1 MADAVLNIAIEG
13 VAQALRDARLAPGVE
28 TFFDEATNTATHVV
42 WDRASATAAVIDS
55 VLDYDPAAGRIST
68 ASADAVVA
76 FLQSKGL
83 QVDWLIETHVH
94 ADHLTAAHYLQSQ
107 VGGRTAISRRV
118 SEVQRIFG
126 AKFGLGEA
134 GPKDGAGFDRLL
146 DDGDRLG
153 LGGLEILALATPG
166 HTPADMTFVVGDT
179 AFVGD
184 TIFMP
189 DWGTARTDFP
199 GGDATALYRSV
210 RRLLALP
217 DATKLKLCHDYKP
230 AGRDVYRWETTVG
243 EERAGN
249 VHLSDGVSEAAFVA
263 LRRARDA
270 ALPVPRLIYPSLQVN
285 IRAGRL
291 PDKEAN
297 GTRFL
302 KIPLS
307 GALTG

>member
-1 MADAVLNIAIEG
+1 M
-13 VAQALRDARLAPGVE
+13 RDARLAPGVE

-42 WDRASATAAVIDS
+42 WDRASAKAAIIDS
-55 VLDYDPAAGRIST
+55 VLDYDPPSGRIATS
-68 ASADAVVA
+68 SADAALA
-76 FLQSKGL
+76 FLQSEGL
-83 QVDWLIETHVH
+83 RVDWLIETHVH
-94 ADHLTAAHYLQSQ
+94 ADHLTAAHYLQSR
-107 VGGRTAISRRV
+107 VGGRSAISRRV
-118 SEVQRIFG
+118 GEVQRIF
-126 AKFGLGEA
+126 AERFGLGEA
-134 GPKDGAGFDRLL
+134 GPKAGEGFDRLL
-146 DDGDRLG
+146 DDGDRLD
-153 LGGLEILALATPG
+153 LGGVEMHALATPG

-210 RRLLALP
+210 RRILSLP

-230 AGRDVYRWETTVG
+230 NGRDVYRWETTVG
-243 EERAGN
+243 VQRIAN
-249 VHLSDGVSEAAFVA
+249 VHVNEGVTEEAFVA

-270 ALPVPRLIYPSLQVN
+270 TLPVPRLIYPSLQVN

-291 PDKEAN
+291 PDREAN
-297 GTRFL
+297 GARYF

-307 GALTG
+307 GARTE